1 MFFEED
7 IFCLLD
13 EDGSFDDVIKSIKLL
28 EEDINYYNR
37 IKYLLE
43 DGEVEEVKQ
52 GVDQKASS
60 SIEKILAWIRAKL
73 EMIVEF
79 AKKLFSNNRFES
91 IKKYINENMKVPTVQ
106 VPKSLGT
113 LQDQI
118 NELQAT
124 LRNINAGN
132 YVKSINIKIPE
143 PTETMNVNKTQLLHI
158 VDTVERGKSIFPSIT
173 AAFNKARTKLT
184 QQPENGTQVMGAL
197 KDVVENVK
205 SIFKDSASIIN
216 SIVTNLQAK
225 NTANQVN
232 NEVNG
237 SNKTTKTNNKST
249 TKANKSEQYI
259 FDNVFDYMVVDTNR
273 NVLVSESKEEFYLM
287 SDNHYVY
294 TICEGLK
301 INELQKESF
310 INLKNSKRKLNN
322 LQESFEYFSDVE
334 IKYILFKENGNIC
347 LMCNEDG
354 KKVIINLDKDLNI
367 L

>member
-28 EEDINYYNR
+28 EEDISYYNR

-43 DGEVEEVKQ
+43 DGEVEGVKQ
-52 GVDQKASS
+52 DVDQKASS
-60 SIEKILAWIRAKL
+60 SIEKILAWIRTKL
-73 EMIVEF
+73 EMIIEF

-205 SIFKDSASIIN
+205 SIFKDSASTIN
-216 SIVTNLQAK
+216 SVVTNLQAT

-232 NEVNG
+232 NDVNG
-237 SNKTTKTNNKST
+237 GNKTTTKTNKN
-249 TKANKSEQYI
+249 ANKNEQYI

-273 NVLVSESKEEFYLM
+273 NVLVSESKEEFYLL
-287 SDNHYVY
+287 SNTHCVY

-310 INLKNSKRKLNN
+310 INLKNSRRKLSN
-322 LQESFEYFSDVE
+322 LQESFEYISDVE